1 MRGFGYFQTLKNI
14 ITSREKKR
22 NFSANINKQN
32 INTYKCKEHNNYF
45 NKICLKCHFDI
56 CPKCE
61 KNMHRMHQTIKYEEI
76 IPDDFEIKNLQN
88 KLKDYL
94 DTFEFLR
101 KDINDWFNEI
111 KRKINSFEQIFNK
124 NEIKNSYEF
133 IMNYSYKTP
142 TCFDSIYKF
151 RKIYNNLIE
160 TKNNNNNKNI
170 FQTLS
175 SNYENDILPQYLS
188 FQKIKSL
195 LHNLNINQDN
205 QIKKSE
211 LILDYLNSFPLLLTT
226 DSDKYNSLFNYKKTE
241 TSISPIEKLNSNSIC
256 DKSTGND
263 KNNNNNINEEKV
275 DEFKKLLSKTIIS
288 DFNVEKSNKK
298 FSNSTQKSNQ
308 DINSTFSFGKKKY
321 NISTFTKYL
330 NEMGLISTS
339 QDLHKVN
346 SSQDLLSKTIKSIKS
361 TKYIN
366 TDNNINNNNLN
377 LNNSFIYKKQ
387 NNVFKTGT
395 KSEMNSPK
403 VNNNIFKINYNVYNT
418 IKKIDYNNKN
428 NWYNHPLLTSKK
440 TTQMKTFVHKKLK
453 NTLKNSLINNEIF
466 NTEIKKENNFNIDKK
481 IIKSSLFNNNE
492 QDINKKDDIG
502 QNNIKKIKKKIYEKP
517 LQQELFKYNTINN
530 IKNKDVGV
538 LELNEQNSFK
548 TTNKNNLLNL
558 IYSPSNTDRS
568 KNNQNISKINKINFN
583 NSNPFLKKY
592 TLPFTITK
600 QKSNSKIKIDPKKDL
615 YIGLELGDSET
626 KIGII
631 NQNLNEI
638 QLINFSENNNEYY
651 SIPTIISFLENK
663 KEIKIG
669 KEAEKDLLTNP
680 SQTIFNIVKYFGK
693 KMKDIKLQNEL
704 LPFKLYSANDEK
716 DKPFIK
722 INHGPQKDKIIYM
735 EHILSIYL
743 QKIFEIFIHRIIFDK
758 VNKNTNIQIILVIAV
773 PNHYNFYQRKLLQ
786 EIFKQEVIP
795 KINNEQNNNPIKINF
810 VIEKIEIKNS
820 ASIASI
826 SLTREDNNNVLI
838 FNIDRNCSNISLV
851 SINKEII
858 KIKASTG
865 LEKGENDIMNDF
877 MLYLLKNR
885 LNEEIKND
893 ILNSSF
899 AFNKFRILCNK
910 IKNDLLNNENT
921 SFNLK
926 QILTE
931 CNSMISVNKNE
942 YENCLYNFIYDL
954 KQELKKIIENKNL
967 FVDNSTINKIIYVG
981 KIFEDEKIKINI
993 EQLLKEKNISFEE
1006 IIFNEDLNK
1015 EYITVGGASYY
1026 AMNIINNS
1034 KYSFQD
1040 ISNFNLGIKAY
1051 NDTLLYLIK
1060 KGDIIPIK
1068 SKSQIKLKKN
1078 SEIELYEENSITKNK
1093 ILIAKFNIDNIPNYI
1108 ENKLNYNEITI
1119 EYEIDKEMNIKMR
1132 LFNGKN
1138 FSKELNCNLYI
1149 YNS

>member
-1 MRGFGYFQTLKNI
+1 M
-14 ITSREKKR
+14 
-22 NFSANINKQN
+22 
-32 INTYKCKEHNNYF
+32 
-45 NKICLKCHFDI
+45 
-56 CPKCE
+56 
-61 KNMHRMHQTIKYEEI
+61 
-76 IPDDFEIKNLQN
+76 
-88 KLKDYL
+88 
-94 DTFEFLR
+94 
-101 KDINDWFNEI
+101 
-111 KRKINSFEQIFNK
+111 
-124 NEIKNSYEF
+124 
-133 IMNYSYKTP
+133 
-142 TCFDSIYKF
+142 
-151 RKIYNNLIE
+151 
-160 TKNNNNNKNI
+160 
-170 FQTLS
+170 
-175 SNYENDILPQYLS
+175 
-188 FQKIKSL
+188 
-195 LHNLNINQDN
+195 
-205 QIKKSE
+205 
-211 LILDYLNSFPLLLTT
+211 
-226 DSDKYNSLFNYKKTE
+226 
-241 TSISPIEKLNSNSIC
+241 
-256 DKSTGND
+256 
-263 KNNNNNINEEKV
+263 
-275 DEFKKLLSKTIIS
+275 
-288 DFNVEKSNKK
+288 
-298 FSNSTQKSNQ
+298 
-308 DINSTFSFGKKKY
+308 
-321 NISTFTKYL
+321 
-330 NEMGLISTS
+330 
-339 QDLHKVN
+339 
-346 SSQDLLSKTIKSIKS
+346 
-361 TKYIN
+361 
-366 TDNNINNNNLN
+366 
-377 LNNSFIYKKQ
+377 
-387 NNVFKTGT
+387 
-395 KSEMNSPK
+395 
-403 VNNNIFKINYNVYNT
+403 
-418 IKKIDYNNKN
+418 
-428 NWYNHPLLTSKK
+428 
-440 TTQMKTFVHKKLK
+440 
-453 NTLKNSLINNEIF
+453 
-466 NTEIKKENNFNIDKK
+466 
-481 IIKSSLFNNNE
+481 
-492 QDINKKDDIG
+492 
-502 QNNIKKIKKKIYEKP
+502 
-517 LQQELFKYNTINN
+517 
-530 IKNKDVGV
+530 
-538 LELNEQNSFK
+538 
-548 TTNKNNLLNL
+548 
-558 IYSPSNTDRS
+558 
-568 KNNQNISKINKINFN
+568 
-583 NSNPFLKKY
+583 
-592 TLPFTITK
+592 
-600 QKSNSKIKIDPKKDL
+600 
-615 YIGLELGDSET
+615 
-626 KIGII
+626 
-631 NQNLNEI
+631 
-638 QLINFSENNNEYY
+638 
-651 SIPTIISFLENK
+651 
-663 KEIKIG
+663 
-669 KEAEKDLLTNP
+669 
-680 SQTIFNIVKYFGK
+680 
-693 KMKDIKLQNEL
+693 
-704 LPFKLYSANDEK
+704 
-716 DKPFIK
+716 
-722 INHGPQKDKIIYM
+722 
-735 EHILSIYL
+735 
-743 QKIFEIFIHRIIFDK
+743 
-758 VNKNTNIQIILVIAV
+758 

-1026 AMNIINNS
+1026 AMNIINS

-1119 EYEIDKEMNIKMR
+1119 EYEIDKELNIKMR

-1138 FSKELNCNLYI
+1138 FSKELNYNLYI